1 MSALPLKD
9 NGDLHVLEL
18 ASIPNKCMQCCL
30 FLKELTLR
38 CVLCV
43 GFPSALRHAQKN
55 YIRGLCN
62 TLPRCSHLM
71 KILKNENGIF
81 FCVCVKCACHQ
92 AARPVPSWTWRHYFQ
107 LKLSFQVTPS
117 FLLMAKAW
125 ACAASRGGKCAL
137 TPRPWWEKCREA
149 GCRCICWSC
158 ANSHFLL

>member
-1 MSALPLKD
+1 MFAVMSALHLKD

-71 KILKNENGIF
+71 KILKNENGFF
-81 FCVCVKCACHQ
+81 FCEV
-92 AARPVPSWTWRHYFQ
+92 R
-107 LKLSFQVTPS
+107 LSS
-117 FLLMAKAW
+117 CSKAS
-125 ACAASRGGKCAL
+125 AILDL
-137 TPRPWWEKCREA
+137 TPLFSSEA
-149 GCRCICWSC
+149 VISSDAILPPHGQSLSMCSKTGRKTCTDAVSPMRKMP
-158 ANSHFLL
+158 

>member
-1 MSALPLKD
+1 MSALHLKD

-30 FLKELTLR
+30 FLKELALR

-71 KILKNENGIF
+71 KILKNENGF
-81 FCVCVKCACHQ
+81 CVKCACHR
-92 AARPVPSWTWRHYFQ
+92 AVRPVPSWTAEAVISSDAILPPHGQSQSMCGKTGRE
-107 LKLSFQVTPS
+107 T
-117 FLLMAKAW
+117 
-125 ACAASRGGKCAL
+125 CTDTASPMRKM
-137 TPRPWWEKCREA
+137 P
-149 GCRCICWSC
+149 
-158 ANSHFLL
+158 